1 MKLYEGLF
9 IFPPDSTPDVRKS
22 QLKNLEDLIAKFKG
36 QVQQKAEWGRKPLGY
51 AIQKFRDGH
60 FLVYD
65 YQMDPA
71 HATEFRKGLDLQEEL
86 IKYLIIVKPARVEKK
101 PSSKPVKPAKP
112 AAALSSSTHS
122 KPVIKPSSPAQPA
135 NA

>member
-1 MKLYEGLF
+1 MKPYEGIF

-51 AIQKFRDGH
+51 AIDKFQDGH

-65 YQMDPA
+65 YQMDPSK
-71 HATEFRKGLDLQEEL
+71 ATEFRKSLELQEDILKYMILVKETKTPK
-86 IKYLIIVKPARVEKK
+86 IKKQAASAG
-101 PSSKPVKPAKP
+101 SSR
-112 AAALSSSTHS
+112 STHTS
-122 KPVIKPSSPAQPA
+122 AAPTVASH
-135 NA
+135 

>member
-9 IFPPDSTPDVRKS
+9 IFPPDSTPDVRKN
-22 QLKNLEDLIAKFKG
+22 QFKNLDDLIAKFKG

-51 AIQKFRDGH
+51 AIDKFQDGH
-60 FLVYD
+60 FLIYD

-71 HATEFRKGLDLQEEL
+71 NAIEFRKGLDLQEEL
-86 IKYLIIVKPARVEKK
+86 IKYMIIVKPARTEKK
-101 PSSKPVKPAKP
+101 PSKP
-112 AAALSSSTHS
+112 AASPAASTPSAHPKS
-122 KPVIKPSSPAQPA
+122 TSKPSSTQPA